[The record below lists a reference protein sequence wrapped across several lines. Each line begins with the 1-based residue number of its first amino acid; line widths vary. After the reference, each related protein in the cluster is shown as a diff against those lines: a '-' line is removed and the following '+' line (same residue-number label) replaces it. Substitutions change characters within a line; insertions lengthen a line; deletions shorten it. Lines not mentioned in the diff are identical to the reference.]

1 MTKRVPA
8 SILVDPGEQ
17 AEASQKEHNSND
29 AANTYRET
37 DIGQDTFVRTM
48 SLSMF
53 VNVMNHK
60 VTN

>member
-17 AEASQKEHNSND
+17 TEASQKEHNSND

-37 DIGQDTFVRTM
+37 DIEQYTFVRTRVFLCLLLM
-48 SLSMF
+48 
-53 VNVMNHK
+53 
-60 VTN
+60 

>member
-17 AEASQKEHNSND
+17 AEASQKEHNSNG

-37 DIGQDTFVRTM
+37 DTGQDTLFRTM
-48 SLSMF
+48 SFSMF
-53 VNVMNHK
+53 VNAINYK
-60 VTN
+60 VAN

>member
-1 MTKRVPA
+1 MTKGVPA

-37 DIGQDTFVRTM
+37 DIGQDTFVRTF
-48 SLSMF
+48 SMF